1 MTLFG
6 RIIVILFGIALA
18 CLAAGAIVVLAVM
31 FPEWS
36 DLALGP
42 LDDAGVGLV
51 FTFGLIFVSGFALI
65 PALITVI
72 ITEAFEIRSALAYA
86 AGGALAGVLCY
97 LGLLSFDADTMSF
110 VGLVRRDLEVM
121 TGAGIVAGLVY
132 WLIAGRNAGRWRE
145 APRQTGGPSAA

>member
-1 MTLFG
+1 MALLG
-6 RIIVILFGIALA
+6 RIVVILFGIALA

-72 ITEAFEIRSALAYA
+72 ITEAFDIRSALAYA
-86 AGGALAGVLCY
+86 AGGALAGALCY

-132 WLIAGRNAGRWRE
+132 WLIAGRNAGRWRG
-145 APRQTGGPSAA
+145 APRHTGDHPAA